1 MPTAFLT
8 GGTGFLGG
16 HVARALLAE
25 GWTLRA
31 LARERPRRRDALSD
45 LAVQRISGDLTRSA
59 DLARAAAGCD
69 AIVHAAG
76 IVKARRLENYRDVN
90 ARGTQRL
97 VEAARETAANA
108 LFVYISSQAAAGPAR
123 NGRPVAEGDPA
134 RPVSWYGISKR
145 EGEEAVERGWKGP
158 WIALRP
164 GVLYGP
170 GDTGLLAYFRMA
182 ASGWLPVPA
191 GASRIQIGSAEQ
203 AALAITRAASRRD
216 LAGRAGF
223 VCDPAPIAL
232 GALAAEIARLPP
244 RAARLVPVP
253 DALVRLAGLAETL
266 RESATRRSRPF
277 NADKAKEILAGDW
290 LCDSS
295 PMRSDLALPPP
306 ISLADGLRA
315 TWDWYREAGWVH
327 PRRRKRV

>member
-45 LAVQRISGDLTRSA
+45 LVVQRISGDLTRSA
-59 DLARAAAGCD
+59 DLARASAGCD

-76 IVKARRLENYRDVN
+76 LVKARTLEDYRDVN

-97 VEAARETAANA
+97 VEAARETAPNA
-108 LFVYISSQAAAGPAR
+108 LFLFVSSQAAAGPAR
-123 NGRPVAEGDPA
+123 DGRPVAEGDPA
-134 RPVSWYGISKR
+134 RPISWYGISKR
-145 EGEEAVERGWKGP
+145 EGEKAVERVWKGP
-158 WIALRP
+158 WIVLRP

-170 GDTGLLAYFRMA
+170 GDPGLLAYFRMA

-203 AALAITRAASRRD
+203 AALAIALAARRRD

-223 VCDPAPIAL
+223 VCDPGPITV
-232 GALAAEIARLPP
+232 GALAAEIARLPR
-244 RAARLVPVP
+244 RAARLVPLP
-253 DALVRLAGLAETL
+253 AALVRLAGLLETV
-266 RESATRRSRPF
+266 RESATRRSRLF

-290 LCDSS
+290 VCDSS
-295 PMRSDLALPPP
+295 PMRGDLALPPP
-306 ISLADGLRA
+306 IPLAEGLRA
-315 TWDWYREAGWVH
+315 TWEWYLRAGWIR
-327 PRRRKRV
+327 PSRREKV